1 MSVCSGR
8 ILRFG
13 AGTAALVI
21 FTFVLPL
28 YGPRTLKAND
38 VLYTVTDLGA
48 LNCCYDWH
56 AASAASSVNAHGD
69 VAGLTSSPTDPQ
81 HMVPFVYHDGV
92 MTAISDNRG
101 WAAGINDAGEVTGVV
116 TPPGLLGGHAF
127 VYQNGVF
134 TDIGTRPGYSNQ
146 PYAVPYAINNSGTIV
161 GDSNN
166 AAFVYEDGT
175 MSIVKRLSARTA
187 SAINDVGDVVGML
200 ETVAPGSP
208 HNSHGF
214 LFSNNSMIEIGTL
227 DGDPHSVSMPFG
239 INRARQIVGV
249 AWKNGN
255 SEERAFVWES
265 GVFTELPLLEPPPGY
280 DIHYSFATGI
290 NNRGNIIGESNA
302 SQFVYRDGVLIDLNR
317 AIEKDA
323 GGICGGICPRISRVS
338 AINDAGQIAGT
349 CDFGGDGAHA
359 CLLTPVMP
367 SPPQP

>member
-1 MSVCSGR
+1 MSVPTGR
-8 ILRFG
+8 ILHFG
-13 AGTAALVI
+13 AGTAALVV

-28 YGPRTLKAND
+28 SGPRTLKAND

-48 LNCCYDWH
+48 LNCCYAWY

-81 HMVPFVYHDGV
+81 RMVPFVYHDGV
-92 MTAISDNRG
+92 MTAISDNPG

-116 TPPGLLGGHAF
+116 TPPGLVGGHAF
-127 VYQNGVF
+127 LYRNGVF
-134 TDIGTRPGYSNQ
+134 TDIGTLPGYSNQ
-146 PYAVPYAINNSGTIV
+146 PYAVPYGINNSGTIA

-187 SAINDVGDVVGML
+187 YAINDGGDVVGLL
-200 ETVAPGSP
+200 ETVRIGSP
-208 HNSHGF
+208 HSNHGF

-227 DGDPHSVSMPFG
+227 DGDPNSVSMPFG

-249 AWKNGN
+249 GWKNGN
-255 SEERAFVWES
+255 SEERAFLWEN

-280 DIHYSFATGI
+280 DIHYSLAAGI
-290 NNRGNIIGESNA
+290 NNRGDIIGESNA

-323 GGICGGICPRISRVS
+323 GGIWPGIWRVS

-349 CDFGGDGAHA
+349 CYFGGDGAHA

>member
-1 MSVCSGR
+1 MSARSGR
-8 ILRFG
+8 ILRFAAG
-13 AGTAALVI
+13 AAALVV

-28 YGPRTLKAND
+28 VGPRTLKAND
-38 VLYTVTDLGA
+38 VVYTVTDLGA
-48 LNCCYDWH
+48 LNCCYDWY
-56 AASAASSVNAHGD
+56 AASTASSVNANGD
-69 VAGLTSSPTDPQ
+69 VVGSTSSPTDPERV
-81 HMVPFVYHDGV
+81 VPFVYHAGV
-92 MTAISDNRG
+92 MTAISDNPG
-101 WAAGINDAGEVTGVV
+101 WAAGINGAGEVTGVV
-116 TPPGLLGGHAF
+116 RPPGLLGGHAF

-134 TDIGTRPGYSNQ
+134 TDIGTLPGYSNQ

-187 SAINDVGDVVGML
+187 YAINDGGDVVGLL
-200 ETVAPGSP
+200 ETVRGGSP
-208 HNSHGF
+208 HDDHGF

-227 DGDPHSVSMPFG
+227 DGDSNSVSVPLG

-255 SEERAFVWES
+255 SEERAFLWES

-280 DIHYSFATGI
+280 DIHYSLATGI
-290 NNRGNIIGESNA
+290 NNRGDIIGESNA

-323 GGICGGICPRISRVS
+323 GGIWPGIWRVS

-349 CDFGGDGAHA
+349 CYFGGDGAHA

-367 SPPQP
+367 QP